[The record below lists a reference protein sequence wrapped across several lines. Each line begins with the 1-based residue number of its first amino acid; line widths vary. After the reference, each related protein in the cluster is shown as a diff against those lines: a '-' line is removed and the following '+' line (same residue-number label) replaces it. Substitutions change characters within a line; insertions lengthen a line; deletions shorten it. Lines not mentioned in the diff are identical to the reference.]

1 LAGGRRIARDD
12 QSTLDGVPEGIARP
26 AGHGGGGLA
35 DRGDPHAPGSGL
47 EPSERLAYAATAVD
61 LLQGRLQQAEQQL
74 AAWIAGVRRLA
85 PAYYGELA
93 AVLTARVFGGIGA
106 LQLQALQ
113 IFGGD
118 ITGDVFT

>member
-1 LAGGRRIARDD
+1 MSGSWRIARDD
-12 QSTLDGVPEGIARP
+12 QRTLDRFPEGIAGP
-26 AGHGGGGLA
+26 ARHGGGGFA
-35 DRGDPHAPGSGL
+35 HRGDPHAPGSGL
-47 EPSERLAYAATAVD
+47 KLSERRAYAATPVD

-74 AAWIAGVRRLA
+74 AAWIAGVRRST
-85 PAYYGELA
+85 PAYHGELA

-113 IFGGD
+113 IFGRD